1 MKKILVISHACFTAI
16 NRHVYR
22 LFLESGWQLEM
33 VIPRELI
40 FPSGKRKAEPP
51 ENDDPEIHYLH
62 LKGLNPRS
70 YHFEGL
76 PALLNRVNPGII
88 ILDNDPV
95 SMLATQ
101 VGKWTRK
108 HRSWLYC
115 ISNDN
120 LPLDVRSGLE
130 RRGLK
135 ALPAIFFKRILIT
148 RNKRLIDG
156 IFTIN
161 RDGEKIFLK
170 EGFRN
175 VRHMPLGYDPV
186 FFYPDDTMRES
197 IRNKFKLNN
206 TVIAYFGRLTR
217 EKGVHLLIAAL
228 SNLQSMEWQLMMDS
242 FDIYASDYNQEIGR
256 MLSDSG
262 IMNRVVFVK
271 PNHFE
276 IGAYINAADIVVVP
290 SISVANWKEQY
301 GRVAAEALAC
311 GKEVIASDSGALPG
325 LLDGHGFLFKQ
336 GELTDLQET
345 LAKRLASNRLSV
357 KESKEIVAYAMTN
370 LSIQKQ
376 KKVME
381 SAFGKSV

>member
-1 MKKILVISHACFTAI
+1 MV
-16 NRHVYR
+16 VP
-22 LFLESGWQLEM
+22 LELN
-33 VIPRELI
+33 
-40 FPSGKRKAEPP
+40 FPSGKKKADPP
-51 ENDDPEIHYLH
+51 EKGDPEIHYLR
-62 LKGLNPRS
+62 LKGSNPRS

-76 PALLNRVNPGII
+76 ADLLNQENPGII

-101 VGKWTRK
+101 LGKWARK
-108 HRSWLYC
+108 HQSWLYC
-115 ISNDN
+115 ISNEN
-120 LPLDVRSGLE
+120 LSLDFMSGLQ

-135 ALPAIFFKRILIT
+135 ALPAILFKRILLL
-148 RNKRLIDG
+148 RNKPLIDG
-156 IFTIN
+156 IFTVN
-161 RDGEKIFLK
+161 HEGEKIFLE

-175 VRHMPLGYDPV
+175 VRHMPLGYDPE
-186 FFYPDDTMRES
+186 FFYPDETMRAL

-228 SNLQSMEWQLMMDS
+228 NNLQSMNWQLMMDS
-242 FDIYASDYNQEIGR
+242 FDIYASDYNKEIDR
-256 MLSDSG
+256 LLSESG
-262 IMNRVVFVK
+262 IMSRVVFVK

-276 IGAYINAADIVVVP
+276 IAAYINAADIVVVP

-311 GKEVIASDSGALPG
+311 GKEVIASDSGALPC

-345 LAKRLASNRLSV
+345 LAKRLASKRLSV
-357 KESKEIVAYAMTN
+357 NESGEIAAYAMAN

-376 KKVME
+376 KLAME
-381 SAFGKSV
+381 AAFE